1 MSNISVDFQNVKQ
14 NINALLYN
22 GGSIDSICENRREL
36 LKSIELLEESLKEI
50 PQISCT
56 AKECIYCIEGKCT
69 SKAINMEDVEQ
80 NDNIKFLDI
89 DYMACKTLKHKEY

>member
-1 MSNISVDFQNVKQ
+1 MSNISINFQTVKQ

-22 GGSIDSICENRREL
+22 SNSISTTCENRREL
-36 LKSIELLEESLKEI
+36 LKAIELLENSLKDI
-50 PQISCT
+50 PQVSCT

-69 SKAINMEDVEQ
+69 SKEINMEDVEQ